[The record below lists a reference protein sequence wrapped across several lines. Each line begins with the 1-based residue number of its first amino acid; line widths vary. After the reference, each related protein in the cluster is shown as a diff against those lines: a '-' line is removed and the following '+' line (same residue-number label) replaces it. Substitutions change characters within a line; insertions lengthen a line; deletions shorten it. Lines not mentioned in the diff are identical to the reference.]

1 MDKTSFIFHT
11 EWGRLFRRLS
21 DADCKRLLQMMCDY
35 AADNIEPEDTPD
47 MVGMAFDCIRGQMD
61 YDQDRYRSTCEKRR
75 QAVQKRWDKQKQKDT
90 EQEQEGTKN
99 TNVSTCIDGDTKH
112 TDNDIDNDI
121 EIDSDIESE
130 CIINNT
136 HTHAHTHARENTADL
151 GQTEVIDRMGHACE
165 NTAESKGG
173 NSGGHPFPLP
183 EEDAVAN
190 YHPIQTSNQNDWA
203 NRPPMQAEIPTLE
216 QVQAYA
222 SEQQAVTSP
231 ERFYNYFAANG
242 WVDSKNRPIQD
253 WKATFRYWDIQDR
266 EKSANKQ
273 KPALSP
279 EKAAIYEEL
288 TYTPSPLSL
297 QKNKAVSA

>member
-47 MVGMAFDCIRGQMD
+47 MVGMAFDCIRGLMD
-61 YDQDRYRSTCEKRR
+61 FDKERYNATCEKRR

-112 TDNDIDNDI
+112 TYS
-121 EIDSDIESE
+121 ESYSESESYSDSESE

-136 HTHAHTHARENTADL
+136 HMHAHTHARENTA
-151 GQTEVIDRMGHACE
+151 
-165 NTAESKGG
+165 ESKG
-173 NSGGHPFPLP
+173 SPSELHPFS
-183 EEDAVAN
+183 EEDEVN
-190 YHPIQTSNQNDWA
+190 QTHPIQNSNK
-203 NRPPMQAEIPTLE
+203 MQAEIPTLE

-222 SEQQAVTSP
+222 REQQAVTSP

-242 WVDSKNRPIQD
+242 WVDSKNRPIQN
-253 WKATFRYWDIQDR
+253 WQATFRYWDIQDR
-266 EKSANKQ
+266 EKANSKK

>member
-47 MVGMAFDCIRGQMD
+47 MVGMAFDCIRGLMD
-61 YDQDRYRSTCEKRR
+61 FDKERYHATCEKRR

-112 TDNDIDNDI
+112 TYS
-121 EIDSDIESE
+121 ESYSESESYSDSESE

-136 HTHAHTHARENTADL
+136 HTHAHTHA
-151 GQTEVIDRMGHACE
+151 HE
-165 NTAESKGG
+165 NTAESKG
-173 NSGGHPFPLP
+173 SRSELHPFS
-183 EEDAVAN
+183 EEDEVN
-190 YHPIQTSNQNDWA
+190 QTHTITNSNQ
-203 NRPPMQAEIPTLE
+203 MQAKIPTLE

-222 SEQQAVTSP
+222 NEQQAVTSP

-253 WKATFRYWDIQDR
+253 WKATFRYWDTQDR
-266 EKSANKQ
+266 EKANSKQ
-273 KPALSP
+273 MPALSADS
-279 EKAAIYEEL
+279 AAIYEEL
-288 TYTPSPLSL
+288 TYTPSPLSV

>member
-90 EQEQEGTKN
+90 EQEGTKN

-112 TDNDIDNDI
+112 TYS
-121 EIDSDIESE
+121 ESYSESESYSDSESE

-136 HTHAHTHARENTADL
+136 HMHAHAR
-151 GQTEVIDRMGHACE
+151 E
-165 NTAESKGG
+165 NTAESKG
-173 NSGGHPFPLP
+173 SRSELHPFS
-183 EEDAVAN
+183 EEDEVNQA
-190 YHPIQTSNQNDWA
+190 HPIQNSNQ
-203 NRPPMQAEIPTLE
+203 MQAEIPTLE

-222 SEQQAVTSP
+222 REQQAVTSP

-242 WVDSKNRPIQD
+242 WVDSKNRPLQN
-253 WKATFRYWDIQDR
+253 WQATFRYSDIQDR
-266 EKSANKQ
+266 EKANSKQ
-273 KPALSP
+273 KPALSA
-279 EKAAIYEEL
+279 ESAAIYEEL

>member
-47 MVGMAFDCIRGQMD
+47 MVGMAFDCIRGLMD
-61 YDQDRYRSTCEKRR
+61 FDQERYHATCEKRR
-75 QAVQKRWDKQKQKDT
+75 QAVQKRWDKQKQKDA
-90 EQEQEGTKN
+90 EQEQEDTKN

-112 TDNDIDNDI
+112 TYT
-121 EIDSDIESE
+121 DSESYSESDTECE

-136 HTHAHTHARENTADL
+136 HTHTHAR
-151 GQTEVIDRMGHACE
+151 E

-183 EEDAVAN
+183 EEDEVNQAHTIPN
-190 YHPIQTSNQNDWA
+190 SNQ
-203 NRPPMQAEIPTLE
+203 MQAEIPTLE

-222 SEQQAVTSP
+222 REQQAVTSP

-253 WKATFRYWDIQDR
+253 WKATFRYWDIQDQ
-266 EKSANKQ
+266 EKANSKQ

>member
-61 YDQDRYRSTCEKRR
+61 YDQERYHATCEKRR

-90 EQEQEGTKN
+90 EQEQESTKN
-99 TNVSTCIDGDTKH
+99 TNVSACIDGNTKH

-136 HTHAHTHARENTADL
+136 HTHAHTHARENTA
-151 GQTEVIDRMGHACE
+151 
-165 NTAESKGG
+165 ESKG
-173 NSGGHPFPLP
+173 SPSELHPFSG
-183 EEDAVAN
+183 EDEVNQAHTIPN
-190 YHPIQTSNQNDWA
+190 SNQ
-203 NRPPMQAEIPTLE
+203 MQAKIPTLE

-222 SEQQAVTSP
+222 REQQAVTSP

-253 WKATFRYWDIQDR
+253 WQATFRYWDIQDR

-273 KPALSP
+273 KPALSA
-279 EKAAIYEEL
+279 ESAAIYEEL

>member
-35 AADNIEPEDTPD
+35 AADSIEPEDTPD
-47 MVGMAFDCIRGQMD
+47 MVGMAFDCIRGLMD
-61 YDQDRYRSTCEKRR
+61 FDKERYNATCEKRR

-112 TDNDIDNDI
+112 TYS
-121 EIDSDIESE
+121 ESYSESESYSDSESE

-136 HTHAHTHARENTADL
+136 HTHTHAHESTAD
-151 GQTEVIDRMGHACE
+151 EVNQAHAIP
-165 NTAESKGG
+165 
-173 NSGGHPFPLP
+173 NS
-183 EEDAVAN
+183 N
-190 YHPIQTSNQNDWA
+190 
-203 NRPPMQAEIPTLE
+203 

-222 SEQQAVTSP
+222 REQQAVTSP

-242 WVDSKNRPIQD
+242 WVDSKNRPIQN
-253 WKATFRYWDIQDR
+253 WQATFRYWDIQDM
-266 EKSANKQ
+266 EKVNSKQ
-273 KPALSP
+273 KPALSASN
-279 EKAAIYEEL
+279 AAIYEEL
-288 TYTPSPLSL
+288 IHTPSPLSL

>member
-1 MDKTSFIFHT
+1 
-11 EWGRLFRRLS
+11 
-21 DADCKRLLQMMCDY
+21 
-35 AADNIEPEDTPD
+35 

-75 QAVQKRWDKQKQKDT
+75 QAVQKRWDKQKQKDA

-99 TNVSTCIDGDTKH
+99 TNVSACIDDDTKH

-136 HTHAHTHARENTADL
+136 HTHTHT
-151 GQTEVIDRMGHACE
+151 HACE

-222 SEQQAVTSP
+222 REQQAVTSP

-242 WVDSKNRPIQD
+242 WKDSHNRPIQD
-253 WKATFRYWDIQDR
+253 WQATFRYWDIQDR
-266 EKSANKQ
+266 EKANSKQ

>member
-61 YDQDRYRSTCEKRR
+61 YDQERYHATCEKRR
-75 QAVQKRWDKQKQKDT
+75 QAVQKRWDKQKQKDA

-99 TNVSTCIDGDTKH
+99 TNVSACIDGNTKH

-136 HTHAHTHARENTADL
+136 HTHAHTHA
-151 GQTEVIDRMGHACE
+151 CE

-173 NSGGHPFPLP
+173 NSGGHPFPLL
-183 EEDAVAN
+183 EEDEVNQA
-190 YHPIQTSNQNDWA
+190 HTIQTSNQNDWA

-222 SEQQAVTSP
+222 REQQAVTSP

-273 KPALSP
+273 KPVLSASN
-279 EKAAIYEEL
+279 AAIYKEL
-288 TYTPSPLSL
+288 IHTPSPLSL

>member
-1 MDKTSFIFHT
+1 MERK
-11 EWGRLFRRLS
+11 G
-21 DADCKRLLQMMCDY
+21 C
-35 AADNIEPEDTPD
+35 P
-47 MVGMAFDCIRGQMD
+47 
-61 YDQDRYRSTCEKRR
+61 
-75 QAVQKRWDKQKQKDT
+75 
-90 EQEQEGTKN
+90 
-99 TNVSTCIDGDTKH
+99 
-112 TDNDIDNDI
+112 
-121 EIDSDIESE
+121 SE
-130 CIINNT
+130 
-136 HTHAHTHARENTADL
+136 L
-151 GQTEVIDRMGHACE
+151 
-165 NTAESKGG
+165 
-173 NSGGHPFPLP
+173 HPFPLL
-183 EEDAVAN
+183 EEDAVGRFELP
-190 YHPIQTSNQNDWA
+190 HPQSPNSNQT
-203 NRPPMQAEIPTLE
+203 QAEIPTLE

-222 SEQQAVTSP
+222 REQQAITSP

>member
-35 AADNIEPEDTPD
+35 ATDNIEPEDTPD
-47 MVGMAFDCIRGQMD
+47 MVGMAFDCIRGLMD
-61 YDQDRYRSTCEKRR
+61 FDKERYNATCEKRR

-112 TDNDIDNDI
+112 TYS
-121 EIDSDIESE
+121 ESYSESESYSDSESE

-136 HTHAHTHARENTADL
+136 HMHAHARENTAD
-151 GQTEVIDRMGHACE
+151 EV
-165 NTAESKGG
+165 NQ
-173 NSGGHPFPLP
+173 
-183 EEDAVAN
+183 V
-190 YHPIQTSNQNDWA
+190 HPIQNSNQ
-203 NRPPMQAEIPTLE
+203 MQAEIPTLE

-222 SEQQAVTSP
+222 NEQQAVTSP

-266 EKSANKQ
+266 EKANSKQ
-273 KPALSP
+273 MPALSA
-279 EKAAIYEEL
+279 ESAAIYEEL

>member
-47 MVGMAFDCIRGQMD
+47 MVGMAFDCIRGLMD
-61 YDQDRYRSTCEKRR
+61 FDKERYNATCEKRR

-112 TDNDIDNDI
+112 TYS
-121 EIDSDIESE
+121 ESYSESYSDSESE

-136 HTHAHTHARENTADL
+136 HMHAHAR
-151 GQTEVIDRMGHACE
+151 E

-173 NSGGHPFPLP
+173 NSGGHPFPLLK
-183 EEDAVAN
+183 EDEVNQA
-190 YHPIQTSNQNDWA
+190 HTIQNSNQ
-203 NRPPMQAEIPTLE
+203 MQAEIPTLE

-222 SEQQAVTSP
+222 REQQAVTSP

-242 WVDSKNRPIQD
+242 WVDSKNRPIQN
-253 WKATFRYWDIQDR
+253 WQATFRYWDIQDR
-266 EKSANKQ
+266 EKANSKQ
-273 KPALSP
+273 MPALSA
-279 EKAAIYEEL
+279 ESAVIYEEL

>member
-1 MDKTSFIFHT
+1 MDKKSFIFHT

-90 EQEQEGTKN
+90 EQEQEDTKN
-99 TNVSTCIDGDTKH
+99 INVSACIDGDTKH
-112 TDNDIDNDI
+112 TDIDIHNDIDNDI
-121 EIDSDIESE
+121 EIDIESE

-136 HTHAHTHARENTADL
+136 HTHTHARENTA
-151 GQTEVIDRMGHACE
+151 E
-165 NTAESKGG
+165 K
-173 NSGGHPFPLP
+173 
-183 EEDAVAN
+183 DAVGRFELP
-190 YHPIQTSNQNDWA
+190 HPIQTSNQNDQA

-253 WKATFRYWDIQDR
+253 WQATFRYWDIQDR
-266 EKSANKQ
+266 EKANSKQ
-273 KPALSP
+273 KPALSA
-279 EKAAIYEEL
+279 ESVAIYEEL

>member
-35 AADNIEPEDTPD
+35 AADSIEPEDTPD
-47 MVGMAFDCIRGQMD
+47 MVGMAFDCIRGLMD
-61 YDQDRYRSTCEKRR
+61 FDKERYNATCEKRR

-99 TNVSTCIDGDTKH
+99 TNVSACIDGDTKH
-112 TDNDIDNDI
+112 TYS
-121 EIDSDIESE
+121 ESYSESESYSDSESE

-136 HTHAHTHARENTADL
+136 HTHTHARES
-151 GQTEVIDRMGHACE
+151 
-165 NTAESKGG
+165 TAESKG
-173 NSGGHPFPLP
+173 SPSELHPFSG
-183 EEDAVAN
+183 EDEVNQAHTIPN
-190 YHPIQTSNQNDWA
+190 SNQ
-203 NRPPMQAEIPTLE
+203 MQAEIPTLE

-222 SEQQAVTSP
+222 REQQAVTSP
-231 ERFYNYFAANG
+231 ERFYNYFTANG

-266 EKSANKQ
+266 EKANSKQ
-273 KPALSP
+273 MPALSA
-279 EKAAIYEEL
+279 ESAAIYEEL

>member
-35 AADNIEPEDTPD
+35 AADSVEPEDTPD

-99 TNVSTCIDGDTKH
+99 TNVSTCIDGNTKH
-112 TDNDIDNDI
+112 TDIDNDI
-121 EIDSDIESE
+121 EIDIESE

-136 HTHAHTHARENTADL
+136 HTHAHAR
-151 GQTEVIDRMGHACE
+151 E
-165 NTAESKGG
+165 NTAESKG
-173 NSGGHPFPLP
+173 SRSELHPFPLP
-183 EEDAVAN
+183 EENAVVN
-190 YHPIQTSNQNDWA
+190 CHPIQNSNQ
-203 NRPPMQAEIPTLE
+203 MQAKIPTLE

-242 WVDSKNRPIQD
+242 WVDSKNRPIQN

-273 KPALSP
+273 MPALSA
-279 EKAAIYEEL
+279 ESAAIYEEL

>member
-35 AADNIEPEDTPD
+35 ATDGIEPEDTPD
-47 MVGMAFDCIRGQMD
+47 MVGMAFDCIRGQLD

-121 EIDSDIESE
+121 ESE

-136 HTHAHTHARENTADL
+136 HVHAHTHAR
-151 GQTEVIDRMGHACE
+151 E

-183 EEDAVAN
+183 EEDEVNQAHTIPN
-190 YHPIQTSNQNDWA
+190 SNQ
-203 NRPPMQAEIPTLE
+203 MQAEIPTLE

-222 SEQQAVTSP
+222 REQQAVTSP

-242 WVDSKNRPIQD
+242 WVDSKNRPIQN
-253 WKATFRYWDIQDR
+253 WQATFRYWDIQDR
-266 EKSANKQ
+266 EKANSKQ

>member
-35 AADNIEPEDTPD
+35 AADSVEPEDTPD

-61 YDQDRYRSTCEKRR
+61 YDQDRYRNTCEKRR

-90 EQEQEGTKN
+90 EQEQEDTKN
-99 TNVSTCIDGDTKH
+99 TNVSACIDGDTKY
-112 TDNDIDNDI
+112 TDIDIHNDIDNDI
-121 EIDSDIESE
+121 EIDIESE

-136 HTHAHTHARENTADL
+136 HTHTHTRENTADEVN
-151 GQTEVIDRMGHACE
+151 QTHA
-165 NTAESKGG
+165 
-173 NSGGHPFPLP
+173 
-183 EEDAVAN
+183 
-190 YHPIQTSNQNDWA
+190 IQNSNQ
-203 NRPPMQAEIPTLE
+203 MQAEIPTLE

-242 WVDSKNRPIQD
+242 WVDSKNRPIQN

-273 KPALSP
+273 KPALSA
-279 EKAAIYEEL
+279 ESVAIYEEL

>member
-1 MDKTSFIFHT
+1 MDKKSFIFHT

-47 MVGMAFDCIRGQMD
+47 MVGMAFDCIRGQID

-112 TDNDIDNDI
+112 TDIDIHNDIDNDI
-121 EIDSDIESE
+121 EIDIESE
-130 CIINNT
+130 CIITNTHT
-136 HTHAHTHARENTADL
+136 HTHAH
-151 GQTEVIDRMGHACE
+151 E
-165 NTAESKGG
+165 NTAESKG
-173 NSGGHPFPLP
+173 SRSELHPFS
-183 EEDAVAN
+183 EEDEVNQAHAIPN
-190 YHPIQTSNQNDWA
+190 SNQI
-203 NRPPMQAEIPTLE
+203 QAEIPTLE

-266 EKSANKQ
+266 EKANSKQ
-273 KPALSP
+273 KPALSS
-279 EKAAIYEEL
+279 ESAAIYEEL

>member
-35 AADNIEPEDTPD
+35 AADGIEPEDTPD
-47 MVGMAFDCIRGQMD
+47 MVGMAFDCIRGQLD

-121 EIDSDIESE
+121 ESE

-136 HTHAHTHARENTADL
+136 HTHAHARENTADEVN
-151 GQTEVIDRMGHACE
+151 QTH
-165 NTAESKGG
+165 T
-173 NSGGHPFPLP
+173 
-183 EEDAVAN
+183 
-190 YHPIQTSNQNDWA
+190 IQNSNQ
-203 NRPPMQAEIPTLE
+203 M
-216 QVQAYA
+216 
-222 SEQQAVTSP
+222 
-231 ERFYNYFAANG
+231 
-242 WVDSKNRPIQD
+242 
-253 WKATFRYWDIQDR
+253 
-266 EKSANKQ
+266 
-273 KPALSP
+273 
-279 EKAAIYEEL
+279 
-288 TYTPSPLSL
+288 
-297 QKNKAVSA
+297 

>member
-1 MDKTSFIFHT
+1 MVTLFVKIVAPHA
-11 EWGRLFRRLS
+11 GRGL
-21 DADCKRLLQMMCDY
+21 KK
-35 AADNIEPEDTPD
+35 EDE
-47 MVGMAFDCIRGQMD
+47 ANQ
-61 YDQDRYRSTCEKRR
+61 
-75 QAVQKRWDKQKQKDT
+75 
-90 EQEQEGTKN
+90 
-99 TNVSTCIDGDTKH
+99 
-112 TDNDIDNDI
+112 
-121 EIDSDIESE
+121 
-130 CIINNT
+130 
-136 HTHAHTHARENTADL
+136 AHTIPN
-151 GQTEVIDRMGHACE
+151 
-165 NTAESKGG
+165 
-173 NSGGHPFPLP
+173 
-183 EEDAVAN
+183 
-190 YHPIQTSNQNDWA
+190 SNQ
-203 NRPPMQAEIPTLE
+203 M
-216 QVQAYA
+216 QAYA

>member
-47 MVGMAFDCIRGQMD
+47 MVGMAFDCIRGLMD
-61 YDQDRYRSTCEKRR
+61 FDKERYNATCEKRR

-90 EQEQEGTKN
+90 EQEQEGAKN

-112 TDNDIDNDI
+112 TYS
-121 EIDSDIESE
+121 ESYSESESYSDSESE

-136 HTHAHTHARENTADL
+136 HMHAHTHTR
-151 GQTEVIDRMGHACE
+151 E
-165 NTAESKGG
+165 NTAESKG
-173 NSGGHPFPLP
+173 SLSELHPFS
-183 EEDAVAN
+183 EEDEVN
-190 YHPIQTSNQNDWA
+190 QTHTIPNSNQ
-203 NRPPMQAEIPTLE
+203 MQAKIPTLE

-222 SEQQAVTSP
+222 NEQQAVTSH

-266 EKSANKQ
+266 EKANSKQ

-297 QKNKAVSA
+297 QKNKDVSA

>member
-35 AADNIEPEDTPD
+35 AADGIEPEDTPD
-47 MVGMAFDCIRGQMD
+47 MVGMAFDCIRGLMNFD
-61 YDQDRYRSTCEKRR
+61 KERYNATCEKRR
-75 QAVQKRWDKQKQKDT
+75 QAVQKRWDKQKQKVA

-99 TNVSTCIDGDTKH
+99 TNVSTCIDDDTKH
-112 TDNDIDNDI
+112 TYT
-121 EIDSDIESE
+121 ESYSESESYSDSESE

-136 HTHAHTHARENTADL
+136 HMHAHTHARENTAD
-151 GQTEVIDRMGHACE
+151 EVNQAHTIP
-165 NTAESKGG
+165 N
-173 NSGGHPFPLP
+173 
-183 EEDAVAN
+183 
-190 YHPIQTSNQNDWA
+190 SNQ
-203 NRPPMQAEIPTLE
+203 MQAKIPTLE

-242 WVDSKNRPIQD
+242 WVDSKKRPIQD

-273 KPALSP
+273 KPALSASN
-279 EKAAIYEEL
+279 AAIYEEL

-297 QKNKAVSA
+297 QKNKALSA

>member
-35 AADNIEPEDTPD
+35 AADGIEPEDTPD

-112 TDNDIDNDI
+112 TYS
-121 EIDSDIESE
+121 ESYSESESYSDSESE

-136 HTHAHTHARENTADL
+136 HMHAHAR
-151 GQTEVIDRMGHACE
+151 E
-165 NTAESKGG
+165 NTAESKG
-173 NSGGHPFPLP
+173 SRSELHPFS
-183 EEDAVAN
+183 EEDEVNQAHTIPN
-190 YHPIQTSNQNDWA
+190 SNQI
-203 NRPPMQAEIPTLE
+203 QAKIPTLE

-222 SEQQAVTSP
+222 NEQQAVTSP

-253 WKATFRYWDIQDR
+253 WQATFRYWDIQDR
-266 EKSANKQ
+266 EKANSKQ
-273 KPALSP
+273 MPALSA
-279 EKAAIYEEL
+279 ESAAIYEEL

>member
-47 MVGMAFDCIRGQMD
+47 MVGMAFDCIRGLMD
-61 YDQDRYRSTCEKRR
+61 FDKERYHATCEKRR

-112 TDNDIDNDI
+112 TYS
-121 EIDSDIESE
+121 ESYSESESYSDSESE

-136 HTHAHTHARENTADL
+136 HTHAHTHARENTA
-151 GQTEVIDRMGHACE
+151 
-165 NTAESKGG
+165 ESKG
-173 NSGGHPFPLP
+173 SPSELHPFS
-183 EEDAVAN
+183 EEDEVN
-190 YHPIQTSNQNDWA
+190 QTHPIPNSNQ
-203 NRPPMQAEIPTLE
+203 MQAKIPTLE

-222 SEQQAVTSP
+222 NEQQAVTSP

-266 EKSANKQ
+266 EKANSKQ

-297 QKNKAVSA
+297 QKNKDVSA

>member
-35 AADNIEPEDTPD
+35 ATDSIEPEDTPD
-47 MVGMAFDCIRGQMD
+47 MVGMAFDCIRGLMD
-61 YDQDRYRSTCEKRR
+61 FDKERYNATCEKRR

-112 TDNDIDNDI
+112 TYS
-121 EIDSDIESE
+121 ESYSDSESE

-136 HTHAHTHARENTADL
+136 HTHTHARKNTAD
-151 GQTEVIDRMGHACE
+151 EVNQA
-165 NTAESKGG
+165 
-173 NSGGHPFPLP
+173 
-183 EEDAVAN
+183 
-190 YHPIQTSNQNDWA
+190 HPIQNSNQ
-203 NRPPMQAEIPTLE
+203 MQAEIPTLE

-222 SEQQAVTSP
+222 REQQAVTSP

-253 WKATFRYWDIQDR
+253 WQATFRYWDIQDR

-273 KPALSP
+273 KPALSA
-279 EKAAIYEEL
+279 ESAAIYEEL

>member
-35 AADNIEPEDTPD
+35 AADSIEPEDTPD
-47 MVGMAFDCIRGQMD
+47 MVGMAFDCIRGLMD
-61 YDQDRYRSTCEKRR
+61 FDKERYNATCEKRR
-75 QAVQKRWDKQKQKDT
+75 QAVQKRWDKQKQKNT

-112 TDNDIDNDI
+112 TYS
-121 EIDSDIESE
+121 ESYSESESYSDSESE

-136 HTHAHTHARENTADL
+136 HMHAHAR
-151 GQTEVIDRMGHACE
+151 E
-165 NTAESKGG
+165 NTAESKG
-173 NSGGHPFPLP
+173 SRSELHPFS
-183 EEDAVAN
+183 EEDEVNQAHA
-190 YHPIQTSNQNDWA
+190 IQNSNQ
-203 NRPPMQAEIPTLE
+203 MQAEIPTLE

-253 WKATFRYWDIQDR
+253 WQATFRYWDIQDR
-266 EKSANKQ
+266 EKANSKQ
-273 KPALSP
+273 KPALSASS
-279 EKAAIYEEL
+279 AAIYEEL

>member
-11 EWGRLFRRLS
+11 EWWRLFRRLS

-47 MVGMAFDCIRGQMD
+47 MVGMAFDCIRGLMD
-61 YDQDRYRSTCEKRR
+61 FDKERYHATCEKRR

-99 TNVSTCIDGDTKH
+99 TNVSTCIDSDTKH
-112 TDNDIDNDI
+112 TYS
-121 EIDSDIESE
+121 ESYSESESYSDSESE

-136 HTHAHTHARENTADL
+136 HTHAHTHARENTA
-151 GQTEVIDRMGHACE
+151 
-165 NTAESKGG
+165 ESKG
-173 NSGGHPFPLP
+173 SPSELHPFS
-183 EEDAVAN
+183 EEDEVR
-190 YHPIQTSNQNDWA
+190 QTSITDSLGRQQKA
-203 NRPPMQAEIPTLE
+203 KIPTLE

-222 SEQQAVTSP
+222 NEQQAVTSP

-266 EKSANKQ
+266 EKANSKQ
-273 KPALSP
+273 KLALSP

-297 QKNKAVSA
+297 QKNKDVSA